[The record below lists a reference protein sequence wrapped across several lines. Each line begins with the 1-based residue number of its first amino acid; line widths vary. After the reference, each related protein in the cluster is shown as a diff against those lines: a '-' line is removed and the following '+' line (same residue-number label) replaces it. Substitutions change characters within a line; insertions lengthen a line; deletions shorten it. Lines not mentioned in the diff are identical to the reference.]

1 MNRKQKTRSILINIS
16 LVIIF
21 IVSLHLIIS
30 RLLGGDLL
38 GNSLLLLPFTMLLIP
53 VAIVRAKLSQDND
66 SDNLTKLLDYSN
78 FSAERKRLLKKYFA
92 LQFLV
97 VPSTVIS
104 SMFVI
109 MSISHNSYA
118 LAVILMLVASI
129 LSYMFYRLLVF
140 LNEVLSS

>member
-38 GNSLLLLPFTMLLIP
+38 GNSLLLLPLTMLLIP
-53 VAIVRAKLSQDND
+53 VAIVRVKFSLDNG
-66 SDNLTKLLDYSN
+66 SDNLTKLFDYSN
-78 FSAERKRLLKKYFA
+78 FSPERKRSLKKCFA

-97 VPSTVIS
+97 VPSTIIS

-109 MSISHNSYA
+109 MSISHSSYT

-129 LSYMFYRLLVF
+129 LSYFSYRLHVF
-140 LNEVLSS
+140 MNEVLSS